1 MHLPGTRLANSPR
14 NARWLGDF
22 ARFALYNRAPK
33 RGGGSYMSN
42 PGRHFVAV
50 IGGAI
55 SGSVAT
61 EILADHG
68 IRVAVFEQNTRPY
81 GKIEDG
87 LPRWH
92 VEQRKQEY
100 ARIDARM
107 KKPNVYFIPSIK
119 LGRDFNL
126 PQLFEW
132 GFSAVILANGA
143 WRDRELGVPEA
154 EQYVDKGLVYQNPF
168 IYWYNHK
175 NEKDY
180 RGPRYETPDE
190 AVVVGGG
197 LASLDV
203 VKVLQLENYERAL
216 KARGIHSSMHELEK
230 SIPDVC
236 KTHGMKPEELGVKG
250 CLLIYRR
257 REQDMPL
264 AQPPDNA
271 TPEQIAK
278 TEMVR
283 QKMLRLAR
291 DKFLFRVQDRRLT
304 TGIIVENG
312 RLAGL
317 KVVETKIEGRKAEPI
332 PGSEQELRAPLVVS
346 SIGSVPEKLS
356 GINMNG
362 EYYTFSGNDLPRYT
376 AMGRV
381 FGVGNVVTGQ
391 GNIRVSLVHSQK
403 VTKRVVDCMK
413 GDEGNAGA
421 GASSAEQQVASAM
434 DAIGKQIEVIP
445 QLSDDQM
452 AAVERQVHTLQQK
465 AGFTSDYDSWIA
477 KVTPPDLE

>member
-1 MHLPGTRLANSPR
+1 MANQ
-14 NARWLGDF
+14 GQ
-22 ARFALYNRAPK
+22 
-33 RGGGSYMSN
+33 
-42 PGRHFVAV
+42 HFVAV

-55 SGSVAT
+55 SGSVAA

-68 IRVAVFEQNTRPY
+68 IRVAVIEQNKRPY

-107 KKPNVYFIPSIK
+107 KKPGVYFVPSVK
-119 LGRDFNL
+119 LGRDL
-126 PQLFEW
+126 TLQQLFDW

-143 WRDRELGVPEA
+143 WRDRELGVAGA
-154 EQYVDKGLVYQNPF
+154 ERFVDKGLVYQNPF

-190 AVVVGGG
+190 ALVVGGG
-197 LASLDV
+197 LASIDV

-216 KARGIHSSMHELEK
+216 QARGIQADMHQLEK
-230 SIPDVC
+230 GIPAAC
-236 KTHGMKPEELGVKG
+236 KAYGIKPEDLGVKG

-278 TEMVR
+278 TEQVR

-291 DKFLFRVQDRRLT
+291 DRYLFRFQECRLT
-304 TGIIVENG
+304 TGLVVENG
-312 RLAGL
+312 RLVGL
-317 KVVETKIEGRKAEPI
+317 QVAETKIEGRKAEPI
-332 PGSEQELRAPLVVS
+332 PGSERELRAPLIIS

-356 GINMNG
+356 GMDMKG
-362 EYYTFSGNDLPRYT
+362 EYYTFTDEDLPRYT
-376 AMGRV
+376 GMDRV

-403 VTKRVVDCMK
+403 VTTQLIENYIGM
-413 GDEGNAGA
+413 GDTDRDRTGTLK
-421 GASSAEQQVASAM
+421 SVEQQIAAESEALE
-434 DAIGKQIEVIP
+434 KKIETLPPLSNQQV
-445 QLSDDQM
+445 QL
-452 AAVERQVHTLQQK
+452 VEGRIHSLQRQ
-465 AGFTSDYDSWIA
+465 AGYTSDYDSWIT
-477 KVTPPDLE
+477 KITPLDLE

>member
-1 MHLPGTRLANSPR
+1 MA
-14 NARWLGDF
+14 
-22 ARFALYNRAPK
+22 
-33 RGGGSYMSN
+33 N

-55 SGSVAT
+55 SGSVAA
-61 EILADHG
+61 EILADSG
-68 IRVAVFEQNTRPY
+68 IRVAVFDQNTRPY

-100 ARIDARM
+100 GRIDARM
-107 KKPNVYFIPSIK
+107 KKPNVYFVPSSK
-119 LGRDFNL
+119 LGRDFSL
-126 PQLFEW
+126 QQLFEW

-154 EQYVDKGLVYQNPF
+154 EQYVGKGLVYQNPF

-180 RGPRYETPDE
+180 SGPRYETPDE

-197 LASLDV
+197 LASIDV

-216 KARGIHSSMHELEK
+216 RARGIETSMHEMEK
-230 SIPDVC
+230 GIPEVC
-236 KTHGMKPEELGVKG
+236 KAHGIKPEELGVKG

-291 DKFLFRVQDRRLT
+291 DKYLFRTQDRRVT

-312 RLAGL
+312 RMVGL
-317 KVVETKIEGRKAEPI
+317 RVAETKVEGRKAEPI

-356 GINMNG
+356 GINMSG
-362 EYYTFSGNDLPRYT
+362 DYYTFVGKDVPRY
-376 AMGRV
+376 AALDRV

-403 VTKRVVDCMK
+403 VTKRVIDCMECA
-413 GDEGNAGA
+413 DGNAA
-421 GASSAEQQVASAM
+421 GSGNAEQQVASAM
-434 DAIGKQIEVIP
+434 GAIGEQIKVIP
-445 QLSDDQM
+445 QLSEEQM
-452 AAVERQVHTLQQK
+452 AKVERQVHALQQK

>member
-1 MHLPGTRLANSPR
+1 MASPR
-14 NARWLGDF
+14 H
-22 ARFALYNRAPK
+22 
-33 RGGGSYMSN
+33 
-42 PGRHFVAV
+42 HFVAV

-55 SGSVAT
+55 SGSVAA
-61 EILADHG
+61 EILADSG
-68 IRVAVFEQNTRPY
+68 IRVAVFEQNARPY

-92 VEQRKQEY
+92 VDQRKQEY

-107 KKPNVYFIPSIK
+107 KRPNVYFIPSTK
-119 LGRDFNL
+119 LGRDFDL
-126 PQLFEW
+126 PQLFKW

-154 EQYVDKGLVYQNPF
+154 EQYVGKGLVYQNPF

-180 RGPRYETPDE
+180 AGPRYETPDE

-197 LASLDV
+197 LASIDV

-216 KARGIHSSMHELEK
+216 RTRGIETSMHELEK
-230 SIPDVC
+230 SIPEVC
-236 KTHGMKPEELGVKG
+236 KAHGIKPEELGVKG

-271 TPEQIAK
+271 TPEQLAK

-291 DKFLFRVQDRRLT
+291 DKFLFRIQDRRLT
-304 TGIIVENG
+304 TGIIAENG
-312 RLAGL
+312 RLVGL
-317 KVVETKIEGRKAEPI
+317 KVTETKIEGRKAEPI
-332 PGSEQELRAPLVVS
+332 PDSEHELRAPLVVS

-356 GINMNG
+356 GINMDG
-362 EYYTFSGNDLPRYT
+362 EYYTFAGKEVPRYT
-376 AMGRV
+376 AMDRV

-403 VTKRVVDCMK
+403 VTRRVVDRMEYR
-413 GDEGNAGA
+413 DGNAAAA
-421 GASSAEQQVASAM
+421 GSVEQQVAGAM
-434 DAIGKQIEVIP
+434 DAIGKQIELIP
-445 QLSDDQM
+445 QLSQQQM
-452 AAVERQVHTLQQK
+452 AEVERQVHNLQQK
-465 AGFTSDYDSWIA
+465 VGFASDYDTWIA

>member
-1 MHLPGTRLANSPR
+1 MT
-14 NARWLGDF
+14 
-22 ARFALYNRAPK
+22 
-33 RGGGSYMSN
+33 N

-55 SGSVAT
+55 SGSVAA

-68 IRVAVFEQNTRPY
+68 IPVAVFDQNTRPY

-100 ARIDARM
+100 GRIDARM
-107 KKPNVYFIPSIK
+107 KKPNVHFIPCAK
-119 LGRDFNL
+119 LGRDFSL

-143 WRDRELGVPEA
+143 WRDRELGVPGE
-154 EQYVDKGLVYQNPF
+154 EKFVDKGLLYQNPF

-180 RGPRYETPDE
+180 NGPRYETPDE

-197 LASLDV
+197 LASIDV

-216 KARGIHSSMHELEK
+216 KARGLDVGMHELEK
-230 SIPDVC
+230 GIPAAC
-236 KTHGMKPEELGVKG
+236 KPHGIKPEELGVKG

-264 AQPPDNA
+264 AQPADNA

-283 QKMLRLAR
+283 QKMLRIAR
-291 DKFLFRVQDRRLT
+291 DKYLFRTQDRRLT
-304 TGIIVENG
+304 TGIIVQNG

-317 KVVETKIEGRKAEPI
+317 KVAETKIEGRKAEPI

-356 GINMNG
+356 GINMSG
-362 EYYTFSGNDLPRYT
+362 EYYTFAGKDVPRYT
-376 AMGRV
+376 PMDRV

-403 VTKRVVDCMK
+403 VTKRVVDCMHV
-413 GDEGNAGA
+413 GDGNAGA
-421 GASSAEQQVASAM
+421 AGTAEQQDAGAM

-452 AAVERQVHTLQQK
+452 AQVERQVHALQQK

>member
-1 MHLPGTRLANSPR
+1 
-14 NARWLGDF
+14 
-22 ARFALYNRAPK
+22 
-33 RGGGSYMSN
+33 MSN
-42 PGRHFVAV
+42 RGQYFVAV

-55 SGSVAT
+55 SGSVAA

-68 IRVAVFEQNTRPY
+68 VRVAVIDQNKRPY

-107 KKPNVYFIPSIK
+107 KKTGVSFVPSTK
-119 LGRDFNL
+119 LGRDIDL
-126 PQLFEW
+126 PALFRW

-143 WRDRELGVPEA
+143 WRDRDLGVPGA
-154 EQYVDKGLVYQNPF
+154 ESYVDKGLVYQNPF

-175 NEKDY
+175 NEKSY
-180 RGPRYETPDE
+180 TGPRYETPDE
-190 AVVVGGG
+190 TLVVGGG
-197 LASLDV
+197 LASIDV

-216 KARGIHSSMHELEK
+216 TARGIQTSMHELEK
-230 SIPDVC
+230 GIPTVC
-236 KTHGMKPEELGVKG
+236 KAHGIKPEDLQVKG

-271 TPEQIAK
+271 SPEQIVK
-278 TEMVR
+278 TEGVR
-283 QKMLRLAR
+283 QKMLRLACA
-291 DKFLFRVQDRRLT
+291 KYLFRVQDRRLA
-304 TGIIVENG
+304 TGLIVEDG
-312 RLAGL
+312 RLVGL
-317 KVVETKIEGRKAEPI
+317 QVAETKIEGRKAEPI
-332 PGSEQELRAPLVVS
+332 PGTEHEIRAPLVVS

-356 GINMNG
+356 GIDMKG
-362 EYYTFSGNDLPRYT
+362 EYYTFSGEDLPRYT
-376 AMGRV
+376 GTDHV

-403 VTKRVVDCMK
+403 VTTHLVSNYMGIGDGSGDISGIYSAAEERVAAQAELIEK
-413 GDEGNAGA
+413 KIEATPPLSDE
-421 GASSAEQQVASAM
+421 QVA
-434 DAIGKQIEVIP
+434 G
-445 QLSDDQM
+445 
-452 AAVERQVHTLQQK
+452 VEQHIRALQER
-465 AGFTSDYDSWIA
+465 AGYSSDYDSWIA

>member
-1 MHLPGTRLANSPR
+1 MT
-14 NARWLGDF
+14 
-22 ARFALYNRAPK
+22 
-33 RGGGSYMSN
+33 N

-55 SGSVAT
+55 SGSVAA

-107 KKPNVYFIPSIK
+107 NKALVNFVPCAK
-119 LGRDFNL
+119 LGRDFDL
-126 PQLFEW
+126 AQLFKW

-154 EQYVDKGLVYQNPF
+154 EQFVDKGLVYQNPF

-190 AVVVGGG
+190 TLVVGGG
-197 LASLDV
+197 LASIDV
-203 VKVLQLENYERAL
+203 VKVLQVENYERAL
-216 KARGIHSSMHELEK
+216 KARGIHAGMHELEK
-230 SIPDVC
+230 GIPAVC
-236 KTHGMKPEELGVKG
+236 KAHGVKPEELGVKG

-278 TEMVR
+278 TEQVR

-291 DKFLFRVQDRRLT
+291 DRYLFRFQDRRLT
-304 TGIIVENG
+304 TGVIVEDG
-312 RLAGL
+312 RLVGL
-317 KVVETKIEGRKAEPI
+317 RVAETKIEGRKAEPI
-332 PGSEQELRAPLVVS
+332 PGSEQELRAPLVIS
-346 SIGSVPEKLS
+346 SIGSVPEKLP
-356 GINMNG
+356 GIDMKG
-362 EYYTFSGNDLPRYT
+362 EYYTFADEDLPRYT
-376 AMGRV
+376 AMDRV

-391 GNIRVSLVHSQK
+391 GNIRVSLVHSQR
-403 VTKRVVDCMK
+403 VTKHLVENYIHSGQGNGSVATE
-413 GDEGNAGA
+413 EGE
-421 GASSAEQQVASAM
+421 SESQVAGEM
-434 DAIGKQIEVIP
+434 RAIEKEIEAIP
-445 QLSDDQM
+445 SLSDAQIV
-452 AAVERQVHTLQQK
+452 AVERQVHALQEK

>member
-1 MHLPGTRLANSPR
+1 M
-14 NARWLGDF
+14 
-22 ARFALYNRAPK
+22 
-33 RGGGSYMSN
+33 RGGREMAN
-42 PGRHFVAV
+42 PRQHFVAV

-55 SGSVAT
+55 SGSVAA
-61 EILADHG
+61 EILADSG

-92 VEQRKQEY
+92 VDQRKQEY

-107 KKPNVYFIPSIK
+107 KKPNVHFIPSTK
-119 LGRDFNL
+119 LGRDFDL
-126 PQLFEW
+126 PQLFKW

-180 RGPRYETPDE
+180 AGPRYETPDE

-216 KARGIHSSMHELEK
+216 RARGIQTSMHDLEK
-230 SIPDVC
+230 SIPEVC
-236 KTHGMKPEELGVKG
+236 KAHGIKPEELGVKG

-271 TPEQIAK
+271 TPEQVAK
-278 TEMVR
+278 TEQVR

-291 DKFLFRVQDRRLT
+291 DKFLFRLQDRRLT
-304 TGIIVENG
+304 AGIIVQNG

-317 KVVETKIEGRKAEPI
+317 KVTETKIEGRKAEPI
-332 PGSEQELRAPLVVS
+332 PGSEHELRAPLVIS

-356 GINMNG
+356 GINMSG
-362 EYYTFSGNDLPRYT
+362 EYYTFSGKDLPRYT
-376 AMGRV
+376 AMDRV

-403 VTKRVVDCMK
+403 VTKRVVDGMK
-413 GDEGNAGA
+413 GEVNAA
-421 GASSAEQQVASAM
+421 AAAVSAEQQVAGAM
-434 DAIGKQIEVIP
+434 DAIGKQIELIP
-445 QLSDDQM
+445 RLSEQQM
-452 AAVERQVHTLQQK
+452 AEVER
-465 AGFTSDYDSWIA
+465 
-477 KVTPPDLE
+477 

>member
-1 MHLPGTRLANSPR
+1 MT
-14 NARWLGDF
+14 
-22 ARFALYNRAPK
+22 
-33 RGGGSYMSN
+33 N
-42 PGRHFVAV
+42 PGHHFVAV

-55 SGSVAT
+55 SGSVAA

-107 KKPNVYFIPSIK
+107 KKQNVHFIPSTR
-119 LGRDFNL
+119 LGRDFDL
-126 PQLFEW
+126 PQLFKW

-154 EQYVDKGLVYQNPF
+154 EQYVGKGLIYQNPF

-175 NEKDY
+175 NEKGY
-180 RGPRYETPDE
+180 LGPCYETPDE
-190 AVVVGGG
+190 VVVVGGG
-197 LASLDV
+197 LASIDV

-216 KARGIHSSMHELEK
+216 RARGIKTNMHELEK
-230 SIPDVC
+230 GIPEVC
-236 KTHGMKPEELGVKG
+236 KAHGIKSEDLGVKG

-271 TPEQIAK
+271 TPEQVAK
-278 TEMVR
+278 TEQIR

-291 DKFLFRVQDRRLT
+291 DKYLFRVQDRRLT
-304 TGIIVENG
+304 TGIIVEDG
-312 RLAGL
+312 RLVGL
-317 KVVETKIEGRKAEPI
+317 KIVETKIEGRKAEPI
-332 PGSEQELRAPLVVS
+332 PGSEHELRAPLVIS

-362 EYYTFSGNDLPRYT
+362 EYYTFAGEDVPRYT
-376 AMGRV
+376 AMGCV

-403 VTKRVVDCMK
+403 VTRRVVDCMK
-413 GDEGNAGA
+413 ADDGNAAAAA
-421 GASSAEQQVASAM
+421 GGAEQQVASAM
-434 DAIGKQIEVIP
+434 NAIGRQIEVIP

-452 AAVERQVHTLQQK
+452 AAVERQVHALQQN
-465 AGFTSDYDSWIA
+465 AGYTSDYESWIA

>member
-1 MHLPGTRLANSPR
+1 MT
-14 NARWLGDF
+14 
-22 ARFALYNRAPK
+22 
-33 RGGGSYMSN
+33 N
-42 PGRHFVAV
+42 PGYFVAV

-55 SGSVAT
+55 SGSVAA
-61 EILADHG
+61 EILADSG

-100 ARIDARM
+100 GRIDARM
-107 KKPNVYFIPSIK
+107 KKPNVHFIPTTK
-119 LGRDFNL
+119 LGRDFDL
-126 PQLFEW
+126 PQLFKW

-154 EQYVDKGLVYQNPF
+154 EQYVGKGLVYQNPF

-180 RGPRYETPDE
+180 QGPRYETPDE
-190 AVVVGGG
+190 TVVVGGG
-197 LASLDV
+197 LASIDV

-216 KARGIHSSMHELEK
+216 KARGIQTSMHEMEK
-230 SIPDVC
+230 GIPEVC
-236 KTHGMKPEELGVKG
+236 KAHGIKPEELGVKG
-250 CLLIYRR
+250 CILLYRR

-271 TPEQIAK
+271 TPDQVAK

-283 QKMLRLAR
+283 QKMLRLAQG
-291 DKFLFRVQDRRLT
+291 KYLFRVQDRRLT

-312 RLAGL
+312 RMIGL
-317 KVVETKIEGRKAEPI
+317 KVVETKIEGRKADPI
-332 PGSEQELRAPLVVS
+332 PGTEQELRAPLVVS

-362 EYYTFSGNDLPRYT
+362 DYYTFAGKEVPRYT
-376 AMGRV
+376 AVERV

-391 GNIRVSLVHSQK
+391 GNIRVSLIHSQK
-403 VTKRVVDCMK
+403 VTKRVVDCMRVSD
-413 GDEGNAGA
+413 GSAGT
-421 GASSAEQQVASAM
+421 GASSPEQQVANATE
-434 DAIGKQIEVIP
+434 AIGKQIEAIP
-445 QLSDDQM
+445 PLSHDQI
-452 AAVERQVHTLQQK
+452 AAVERQVQALQQK
-465 AGFTSDYDSWIA
+465 AGYTADYDSWIA

>member
-1 MHLPGTRLANSPR
+1 MYLGTLCAI
-14 NARWLGDF
+14 
-22 ARFALYNRAPK
+22 ALYNGAQCAGACGASHMTN
-33 RGGGSYMSN
+33 RGH
-42 PGRHFVAV
+42 HFVAV

-55 SGSVAT
+55 SGSVAA

-87 LPRWH
+87 LPHWH

-107 KKPNVYFIPSIK
+107 KKPNVYFIPSTK
-119 LGRDFNL
+119 LGRDFDL
-126 PQLFEW
+126 PQLFKW

-143 WRDRELGVPEA
+143 WRDRELGVAEA
-154 EQYVDKGLVYQNPF
+154 EQYIGKGLVYQNPF

-175 NEKDY
+175 NEKEY
-180 RGPRYETPDE
+180 GGQRYETPDE

-216 KARGIHSSMHELEK
+216 KARGIQASMHELEK
-230 SIPDVC
+230 NIPEVC
-236 KTHGMKPEELGVKG
+236 KAHGIKPEELGIKG

-271 TPEQIAK
+271 TPDQVAK

-283 QKMLRLAR
+283 QKMLRLAQG
-291 DKFLFRVQDRRLT
+291 KYLFRVQDRRMT

-312 RLAGL
+312 RMVGL
-317 KVVETKIEGRKAEPI
+317 KVVETKIEGRKADPI
-332 PGSEQELRAPLVVS
+332 PGTEQELRAPLVVS

-362 EYYTFSGNDLPRYT
+362 DYYTFAGKEVPRYT

-403 VTKRVVDCMK
+403 VTKRLVDCMHG
-413 GDEGNAGA
+413 GDANAAGA
-421 GASSAEQQVASAM
+421 GSAPEQQVAKAM
-434 DAIGKQIEVIP
+434 DAIEKQIEVIP

-452 AAVERQVHTLQQK
+452 TTVERQVQALQQK
-465 AGFTSDYDSWIA
+465 AGYTADYDSWIA

>member
-1 MHLPGTRLANSPR
+1 MA
-14 NARWLGDF
+14 
-22 ARFALYNRAPK
+22 
-33 RGGGSYMSN
+33 N
-42 PGRHFVAV
+42 PGNHFVAV

-55 SGSVAT
+55 SGSVAA

-68 IRVAVFEQNTRPY
+68 IRVAVFDQNTRPY

-107 KKPNVYFIPSIK
+107 KKPNVYFVPSAK
-119 LGRDFNL
+119 LGRDFDL
-126 PQLFEW
+126 AQLLKW

-143 WRDRELGVPEA
+143 WRDRDLGVPET
-154 EQYVDKGLVYQNPF
+154 EQYVGKGLVYQNPF

-180 RGPRYETPDE
+180 QGPRYETPDE

-197 LASLDV
+197 LASIDV

-216 KARGIHSSMHELEK
+216 RARGIETSMHELEK
-230 SIPDVC
+230 GIPELC
-236 KTHGMKPEELGVKG
+236 KAHGIKPEELGIKG

-271 TPEQIAK
+271 TPEQVAK

-283 QKMLRLAR
+283 QKMLRIAR
-291 DKFLFRVQDRRLT
+291 DKFLFRFQDRRVT
-304 TGIIVENG
+304 TGIVVENG
-312 RLAGL
+312 RLVGL
-317 KVVETKIEGRKAEPI
+317 KLAETKVEGRKAEPI
-332 PGSEQELRAPLVVS
+332 SSSEHELRTPLVVS

-356 GINMNG
+356 GINMAG
-362 EYYTFSGNDLPRYT
+362 EYYTFAGKDVPRYT
-376 AMGRV
+376 QMDRV

-403 VTKRVVDCMK
+403 VTKRVVDCM
-413 GDEGNAGA
+413 EGADGIAAVGA
-421 GASSAEQQVASAM
+421 GSAKQQVANAV
-434 DAIGKQIEVIP
+434 DAIGKQMELIP
-445 QLSDDQM
+445 QLSENQM
-452 AAVERQVHTLQQK
+452 AEVERQVHALQQK
-465 AGFTSDYDSWIA
+465 AGFTADYDSWIA

>member
-1 MHLPGTRLANSPR
+1 MT
-14 NARWLGDF
+14 
-22 ARFALYNRAPK
+22 
-33 RGGGSYMSN
+33 N

-55 SGSVAT
+55 SGSVAA

-68 IRVAVFEQNTRPY
+68 IPVAVFDQNTRPY

-100 ARIDARM
+100 GRIDARM
-107 KKPNVYFIPSIK
+107 KKPNVHFIPCAK
-119 LGRDFNL
+119 LGRDFSL

-154 EQYVDKGLVYQNPF
+154 EQYVGKGLVYQNPF

-197 LASLDV
+197 LASIDV

-216 KARGIHSSMHELEK
+216 KARGIQTSMHELEK
-230 SIPDVC
+230 GIPEVC
-236 KTHGMKPEELGVKG
+236 KAHGIKPEELGVKG

-271 TPEQIAK
+271 TPDQIAK
-278 TEMVR
+278 TEIVR
-283 QKMLRLAR
+283 QKMLRIAR
-291 DKFLFRVQDRRLT
+291 DRYLFRVQDRRLT
-304 TGIIVENG
+304 TGLIVENG
-312 RLAGL
+312 RVAGL
-317 KVVETKIEGRKAEPI
+317 KVSETKIEGRKAEPI
-332 PGSEQELRAPLVVS
+332 AGSEHELRAPLVIS
-346 SIGSVPEKLS
+346 SIGSVPEILPGVAMK
-356 GINMNG
+356 G
-362 EYYTFSGNDLPRYT
+362 EYYTFTDEVLPQYSGSD
-376 AMGRV
+376 RV

-391 GNIRVSLVHSQK
+391 GNIRVSLVHSRE
-403 VTKRVVDCMK
+403 VTTQLI
-413 GDEGNAGA
+413 ENYIGA
-421 GASSAEQQVASAM
+421 AQARGAAQAETVQERIRALPV
-434 DAIGKQIEVIP
+434 
-445 QLSDDQM
+445 LSESEM
-452 AAVERQVHTLQQK
+452 AAMEQ
-465 AGFTSDYDSWIA
+465 
-477 KVTPPDLE
+477 

>member
-1 MHLPGTRLANSPR
+1 MT
-14 NARWLGDF
+14 
-22 ARFALYNRAPK
+22 
-33 RGGGSYMSN
+33 N
-42 PGRHFVAV
+42 PGHHFVAV

-55 SGSVAT
+55 SGSVAA

-92 VEQRKQEY
+92 VEQRRQEY

-107 KKPNVYFIPSIK
+107 KKPNVYFVPSIK
-119 LGRDFNL
+119 LGRDFSL

-143 WRDRELGVPEA
+143 WRDRELGVPES
-154 EQYVDKGLVYQNPF
+154 EQYVGKGLLYQNPF

-180 RGPRYETPDE
+180 LGPRYETPDE

-197 LASLDV
+197 LASIDV

-216 KARGIHSSMHELEK
+216 KARGIHTSMHELDK
-230 SIPDVC
+230 GIPEVC
-236 KTHGMKPEELGVKG
+236 KANGVKPEELGVKG

-271 TPEQIAK
+271 TPDQVAK

-283 QKMLRLAR
+283 QKMLRLAQN
-291 DKFLFRVQDRRLT
+291 KYLFRVQDRRLT

-317 KVVETKIEGRKAEPI
+317 KVVETKIEGRKADPI
-332 PGSEQELRAPLVVS
+332 PGSEHELRAPLVVS
-346 SIGSVPEKLS
+346 SIGSVPEKLF

-362 EYYTFSGNDLPRYT
+362 EYYTFAGQDMPRYT
-376 AMGRV
+376 AMDRV

-413 GDEGNAGA
+413 GAEGNATAPA
-421 GASSAEQQVASAM
+421 GSAAQQVATAT
-434 DAIGKQIEVIP
+434 DVIGKQIEVIP

-452 AAVERQVHTLQQK
+452 DEVERQVHALQQK

>member
-1 MHLPGTRLANSPR
+1 MTNPR
-14 NARWLGDF
+14 Q
-22 ARFALYNRAPK
+22 
-33 RGGGSYMSN
+33 
-42 PGRHFVAV
+42 HFVAV

-55 SGSVAT
+55 SGSVAA
-61 EILADHG
+61 EILADSG
-68 IRVAVFEQNTRPY
+68 VRVAVFEQNTRPY

-92 VEQRKQEY
+92 VDQRKQEY
-100 ARIDARM
+100 GRIDARM
-107 KKPNVYFIPSIK
+107 KKPNVYFIPSTK
-119 LGRDFNL
+119 LGRDFDL
-126 PQLFEW
+126 PQLFKW

-154 EQYVDKGLVYQNPF
+154 EQYVGKGLVYQNPF

-180 RGPRYETPDE
+180 TGPRYETPDE

-216 KARGIHSSMHELEK
+216 KARGIHTSMHELEK
-230 SIPDVC
+230 SIPEVC
-236 KTHGMKPEELGVKG
+236 KAHGLKPEELGVKG

-271 TPEQIAK
+271 TPDQIAK

-291 DKFLFRVQDRRLT
+291 DKFLFRIQDRRLT
-304 TGIIVENG
+304 SGVIVENG
-312 RLAGL
+312 RLVGL
-317 KVVETKIEGRKAEPI
+317 KVTETKIEGRKAEPI
-332 PGSEQELRAPLVVS
+332 PGSEHELRAPLVIS

-356 GINMNG
+356 GINMSG
-362 EYYTFSGNDLPRYT
+362 EYYTFEGKDVPRYT
-376 AMGRV
+376 AVERV

-403 VTKRVVDCMK
+403 VTKRVVDCMEC
-413 GDEGNAGA
+413 DAPNAGA
-421 GASSAEQQVASAM
+421 GAASAEQQVAGAV
-434 DAIGKQIEVIP
+434 DAIGKQIELIP
-445 QLSDDQM
+445 QLSVQQM
-452 AAVERQVHTLQQK
+452 AEVERQVQALQQK
-465 AGFTSDYDSWIA
+465 AGFTSDYDAWIA

>member
-1 MHLPGTRLANSPR
+1 MTNPR
-14 NARWLGDF
+14 Q
-22 ARFALYNRAPK
+22 
-33 RGGGSYMSN
+33 
-42 PGRHFVAV
+42 HFVAV

-55 SGSVAT
+55 SGSVAA
-61 EILADHG
+61 EILADSG
-68 IRVAVFEQNTRPY
+68 VRVAVFEQNTRPY

-92 VEQRKQEY
+92 VDQRKQEY
-100 ARIDARM
+100 GRIDARM
-107 KKPNVYFIPSIK
+107 KKPNVHFIPSTK
-119 LGRDFNL
+119 LGRDFDL
-126 PQLFEW
+126 PQLFKW

-154 EQYVDKGLVYQNPF
+154 EQYVGKGLVYQNPF

-180 RGPRYETPDE
+180 TGPRYETPDE

-216 KARGIHSSMHELEK
+216 KARGIHTSMHELEK
-230 SIPDVC
+230 SIPEVC
-236 KTHGMKPEELGVKG
+236 KAHGLKPEELGVKG

-271 TPEQIAK
+271 TPDQIAK

-291 DKFLFRVQDRRLT
+291 DKFLFRIQDRRLT
-304 TGIIVENG
+304 SGVIVENG
-312 RLAGL
+312 RLVGL
-317 KVVETKIEGRKAEPI
+317 KVTETKIEGRKAEPI
-332 PGSEQELRAPLVVS
+332 PGSEHELRAPLVIS

-356 GINMNG
+356 GINMSG
-362 EYYTFSGNDLPRYT
+362 EYYTFEGKDVPRYT
-376 AMGRV
+376 AVERV

-403 VTKRVVDCMK
+403 VTKRVVDCMEC
-413 GDEGNAGA
+413 DAPNAGA
-421 GASSAEQQVASAM
+421 GAASAEQQVAGAV
-434 DAIGKQIEVIP
+434 DAIGKQIELIP
-445 QLSDDQM
+445 QLSVHQM
-452 AAVERQVHTLQQK
+452 AEVERQVQALQQK
-465 AGFTSDYDSWIA
+465 AGFTSDYDAWIA

>member
-1 MHLPGTRLANSPR
+1 MTNPR
-14 NARWLGDF
+14 H
-22 ARFALYNRAPK
+22 
-33 RGGGSYMSN
+33 
-42 PGRHFVAV
+42 HFVAV

-55 SGSVAT
+55 SGSVAA
-61 EILADHG
+61 EILADSG
-68 IRVAVFEQNTRPY
+68 VRVAVFDQNTRPY

-92 VEQRKQEY
+92 VDQRKQEY
-100 ARIDARM
+100 GRIDARM
-107 KKPNVYFIPSIK
+107 KKPNVYFIPSTK
-119 LGRDFNL
+119 LGRDFDL
-126 PQLFEW
+126 PQLFQW

-154 EQYVDKGLVYQNPF
+154 EQYVGNGLVYQNPY

-180 RGPRYETPDE
+180 TGPRYETPDE

-216 KARGIHSSMHELEK
+216 KTRGIHTSMHELEK
-230 SIPDVC
+230 SIPEVC
-236 KTHGMKPEELGVKG
+236 KTHGIKPEELGVKG

-271 TPEQIAK
+271 TPDQIAK

-291 DKFLFRVQDRRLT
+291 DKFLFRIQDRRLT
-304 TGIIVENG
+304 TGIVVENG
-312 RLAGL
+312 HLAGL
-317 KVVETKIEGRKAEPI
+317 KVAETKIEGRKAEPI
-332 PGSEQELRAPLVVS
+332 PGSEHELRAPLVIS

-356 GINMNG
+356 GINMSG
-362 EYYTFSGNDLPRYT
+362 EYYTFAGKDVPRYT
-376 AMGRV
+376 SMERV

-403 VTKRVVDCMK
+403 VTKRVVDCMEC
-413 GDEGNAGA
+413 DNSNAGA
-421 GASSAEQQVASAM
+421 TSSAEQQVAGAM
-434 DAIGKQIEVIP
+434 DAIGKQMELIP
-445 QLSDDQM
+445 QLSADQM
-452 AAVERQVHTLQQK
+452 AQVERQVHALQQK

>member
-1 MHLPGTRLANSPR
+1 MT
-14 NARWLGDF
+14 
-22 ARFALYNRAPK
+22 
-33 RGGGSYMSN
+33 N
-42 PGRHFVAV
+42 PGHHFVAV

-55 SGSVAT
+55 SGSVAS

-107 KKPNVYFIPSIK
+107 KKPHVYFIPCTK
-119 LGRDFNL
+119 LGRDFDL
-126 PQLFEW
+126 SQLFAW
-132 GFSAVILANGA
+132 GFSAVVLANGA
-143 WRDRELGVPEA
+143 WRDRELGVAEA
-154 EQYVDKGLVYQNPF
+154 EQYVGKGLIYQNPF

-180 RGPRYETPDE
+180 HGPSYETPDE

-216 KARGIHSSMHELEK
+216 RARGIQTSMHELEK
-230 SIPDVC
+230 GIPEVC
-236 KTHGMKPEELGVKG
+236 KAHGLKPEELGVKG
-250 CLLIYRR
+250 CLLVYRR

-271 TPEQIAK
+271 TPEQLAK
-278 TEMVR
+278 TEQVR
-283 QKMLRLAR
+283 QKMLRIAR
-291 DKFLFRVQDRRLT
+291 DKYLFRFQDRRLT
-304 TGIIVENG
+304 TGIIVQDG
-312 RLAGL
+312 RLVGL
-317 KVVETKIEGRKAEPI
+317 KMAETKIEGRKAEPI
-332 PGSEQELRAPLVVS
+332 PGSEHELRAPLVIS

-362 EYYTFSGNDLPRYT
+362 EYYTFAGKDVPRYT
-376 AMGRV
+376 AMNRV

-403 VTKRVVDCMK
+403 VTKRVVDGMEAED
-413 GDEGNAGA
+413 GIIAVGA
-421 GASSAEQQVASAM
+421 GRAEQQVASAM
-434 DAIGKQIEVIP
+434 GGIGEQIEVIP
-445 QLSDDQM
+445 QLSDNQM
-452 AAVERQVHTLQQK
+452 AEVERQVQALQK
-465 AGFTSDYDSWIA
+465 KVGYTSDYDSWIA

>member
-1 MHLPGTRLANSPR
+1 MTDPGH
-14 NARWLGDF
+14 
-22 ARFALYNRAPK
+22 
-33 RGGGSYMSN
+33 
-42 PGRHFVAV
+42 HFVAV

-55 SGSVAT
+55 SGSVAA

-68 IRVAVFEQNTRPY
+68 VRVAVFDQNTRPY

-100 ARIDARM
+100 GRIDARM
-107 KKPNVYFIPSIK
+107 KKPNVHFIPSTK
-119 LGRDFNL
+119 LGRDFDL
-126 PQLFEW
+126 PQLFKW

-154 EQYVDKGLVYQNPF
+154 EQYVGKGFIYQNPF

-197 LASLDV
+197 LASIDV
-203 VKVLQLENYERAL
+203 VKVLQIENYERAL
-216 KARGIHSSMHELEK
+216 RARGIQTSMHELEK
-230 SIPDVC
+230 SIPEVC
-236 KTHGMKPEELGVKG
+236 KAHGIKPEELGVKG

-278 TEMVR
+278 TELVR
-283 QKMLRLAR
+283 QKMLRIAR
-291 DKFLFRVQDRRLT
+291 DKYLFRFQDRRLT
-304 TGIIVENG
+304 TGIIVQNG

-317 KVVETKIEGRKAEPI
+317 KVTETKIEGRKADPI
-332 PGSEQELRAPLVVS
+332 PGSEHELRAPLVIS
-346 SIGSVPEKLS
+346 SIGSAPEKLPQ
-356 GINMNG
+356 INMSG
-362 EYYTFSGNDLPRYT
+362 EYYTFAGKDVPRYT
-376 AMGRV
+376 AMDRV

-413 GDEGNAGA
+413 GADGNPAAGA
-421 GASSAEQQVASAM
+421 ASAEKQVATAM
-434 DAIGKQIEVIP
+434 DSIGKQIEVIP
-445 QLSDDQM
+445 PLSDDQL
-452 AAVERQVHTLQQK
+452 AAVERQVHALQQK
-465 AGFTSDYDSWIA
+465 AGFTSDYDSWLA

>member
-1 MHLPGTRLANSPR
+1 MT
-14 NARWLGDF
+14 
-22 ARFALYNRAPK
+22 
-33 RGGGSYMSN
+33 N

-55 SGSVAT
+55 SGSVAA
-61 EILADHG
+61 EILADSG
-68 IRVAVFEQNTRPY
+68 IRVAVFDQNTRPY

-107 KKPNVYFIPSIK
+107 KKPNVYFIPSAK
-119 LGRDFNL
+119 LGRDFDL
-126 PQLFEW
+126 PQLLKW

-154 EQYVDKGLVYQNPF
+154 EQYVGNGLLYQNPF

-197 LASLDV
+197 LASIDV

-216 KARGIHSSMHELEK
+216 KARGVETSMHELDK
-230 SIPDVC
+230 GIPEVC
-236 KTHGMKPEELGVKG
+236 KAHGIKPEDLGVKG

-271 TPEQIAK
+271 TPDQVAK

-283 QKMLRLAR
+283 QKMLRLAQN
-291 DKFLFRVQDRRLT
+291 KYLFRVQDRRLT
-304 TGIIVENG
+304 TGIVVENG

-317 KVVETKIEGRKAEPI
+317 KVVETKIDGRKADPI
-332 PGSEQELRAPLVVS
+332 PGSEHDLRAPLVVS

-362 EYYTFSGNDLPRYT
+362 EYYTFTGKDVPRYT
-376 AMGRV
+376 HLDRV

-391 GNIRVSLVHSQK
+391 GNIRVSLIHSQK
-403 VTKRVVDCMK
+403 VTKRVVDCMEGAD
-413 GDEGNAGA
+413 GD
-421 GASSAEQQVASAM
+421 ASDSTGSAQQQVANAM

-452 AAVERQVHTLQQK
+452 AEVERQVHAMQQK

>member
-1 MHLPGTRLANSPR
+1 MTTPGH
-14 NARWLGDF
+14 
-22 ARFALYNRAPK
+22 
-33 RGGGSYMSN
+33 
-42 PGRHFVAV
+42 HFVAV

-107 KKPNVYFIPSIK
+107 KKPNVYFIPSTK
-119 LGRDFNL
+119 LGRDFSL

-132 GFSAVILANGA
+132 GFSAVVLANGA

-180 RGPRYETPDE
+180 LGLRYETPDE

-216 KARGIHSSMHELEK
+216 RARGIQTSMHDLEK
-230 SIPDVC
+230 GIPEVC
-236 KTHGMKPEELGVKG
+236 KRHGIKPEELGVKG

-278 TEMVR
+278 TEQVR
-283 QKMLRLAR
+283 QKMLRIAR
-291 DKFLFRVQDRRLT
+291 DKYLFRFQDRRLT
-304 TGIIVENG
+304 TGIIVQNG

-332 PGSEQELRAPLVVS
+332 PGSEQELRAPLVIS

-362 EYYTFSGNDLPRYT
+362 EYYTFAGKDVPRYT
-376 AMGRV
+376 AMDRV

-413 GDEGNAGA
+413 FDDGSAGA
-421 GASSAEQQVASAM
+421 GTGSAEQQVASAV

-445 QLSDDQM
+445 PLSDDQM
-452 AAVERQVHTLQQK
+452 AEVERQVHALQQK

>member
-1 MHLPGTRLANSPR
+1 MT
-14 NARWLGDF
+14 
-22 ARFALYNRAPK
+22 
-33 RGGGSYMSN
+33 N
-42 PGRHFVAV
+42 PGHHFVAV

-55 SGSVAT
+55 SGSVAA

-107 KKPNVYFIPSIK
+107 KKPNVYFIPSAK
-119 LGRDFNL
+119 LGRDFDL
-126 PQLFEW
+126 PQLLKW

-154 EQYVDKGLVYQNPF
+154 EQYVGKGLVYQNPF

-180 RGPRYETPDE
+180 NGPRYETPDE
-190 AVVVGGG
+190 ATVVGGG
-197 LASLDV
+197 LASIDV

-216 KARGIHSSMHELEK
+216 RARGIQTSMHELEK
-230 SIPDVC
+230 GIPEVC
-236 KTHGMKPEELGVKG
+236 KAHGIKPEELGIKG

-271 TPEQIAK
+271 TPEQVAK

-291 DKFLFRVQDRRLT
+291 DKFLFRFQERRLT
-304 TGIIVENG
+304 TGIVVENG
-312 RLAGL
+312 QLVGLRLA
-317 KVVETKIEGRKAEPI
+317 ETKIEGRKAEPI
-332 PGSEQELRAPLVVS
+332 PGSEHELRTPLVVS
-346 SIGSVPEKLS
+346 SIGSVPERLS
-356 GINMNG
+356 GINMAG
-362 EYYTFSGNDLPRYT
+362 EYYTFSGKDVPRYT
-376 AMGRV
+376 HMDRV

-413 GDEGNAGA
+413 GADGNAATPDG
-421 GASSAEQQVASAM
+421 SAQQQVASAM

-445 QLSDDQM
+445 QLSENQM
-452 AAVERQVHTLQQK
+452 AEVERQVHALQQK
-465 AGFTSDYDSWIA
+465 AGFTSDYDSWIT